1 MEGVDVSGV
10 DPETLLKHYSMVFQ
24 DVVLFRDTVMENI
37 RLGRR
42 GATDEEVIAA
52 AKSRRCDEFIRK
64 LPQGYQT
71 MIGEKRIPLFPE
83 ENDRG
88 FPSPVPF

>member
-1 MEGVDVSGV
+1 MATV
-10 DPETLLKHYSMVFQ
+10 DPETLLKYYSMVFQ

-52 AKSRRCDEFIRK
+52 AKAARCDAFIRK
-64 LPQGYQT
+64 LPKGYQT
-71 MIGEKRIPLFPE
+71 MIGGKRFHSL
-83 ENDRG
+83 RR
-88 FPSPVPF
+88 